1 MMTVAITGADGLI
14 GWHLS
19 CYLHGNSDA
28 KLIRGGRGI
37 FKTAESLDDLVAT
50 ADVIVHLAGV
60 NRGPDEEVLAGNILL
75 ARSLAAAIERVARP
89 IHVLFANST
98 HADGE
103 TAYGLSKRE
112 AARLLGAATDGTGG
126 VLTDLV
132 LPHVFGEGGRP
143 FYNSV
148 VSTFCHQLAIG
159 EVPTIDRNG
168 QLSLLHAQAV
178 AALMAQCIEA
188 PPTASQQ
195 LRPGGR
201 SMMVSELLAFL
212 QDVVSTYRMGII
224 PELSDDISLDLFN
237 TYRSYLYPSIYP
249 APLTKRTDARGS
261 LVEVVKGGSG
271 GQSFVSDTHPTV
283 VRGNHFHLR
292 KVERFVV
299 LRGQATIGIRRLFD
313 DVVIDFSVDGE
324 TPTFV
329 DIPTMH
335 THNLTN
341 TGSTE
346 LVTLFWS
353 NEIFDPEAP
362 DTYVEMVNR

>member
-1 MMTVAITGADGLI
+1 MTTVAITGSDGLL

-19 CYLHGNSDA
+19 SYLRGNSEA
-28 KLIRGGRGI
+28 RLVRGGRDI
-37 FKTAESLDDLVAT
+37 FKTAENLDNFLAG

-60 NRGPDEEVLAGNILL
+60 NRGPDEEVVVGNISL
-75 ARSLAAAIERVARP
+75 ARNLALAIERAARP
-89 IHVLFANST
+89 IRVLFANST

-103 TAYGLSKRE
+103 TVYGQSKRE
-112 AARLLGAATDGTGG
+112 ASLLLANATESTGG
-126 VLTDLV
+126 VFTDLV
-132 LPHVFGEGGRP
+132 LPHVFGERGRP

-148 VSTFCHQLAIG
+148 VSTFCHQLAF
-159 EVPTIDRNG
+159 EEMPTIDRNG
-168 QLSLLHAQAV
+168 QLNLLHAQAV
-178 AALMAQCIEA
+178 AALIARCIDD
-188 PPTASQQ
+188 PPICSQQ
-195 LRPGGR
+195 LRPNGTL
-201 SMMVSELLAFL
+201 MMVSELRERL
-212 QDVVSTYRMGII
+212 QDVASTYRTGII
-224 PELSDDISLDLFN
+224 PGLSDDISLDLFN
-237 TYRSYLYPSIYP
+237 TYRSYLYPSFYP
-249 APLTKRTDARGS
+249 APLTKRSDARGS

-271 GQSFVSDTHPTV
+271 GQSFVSDSYPAI

-313 DVVIDFSVDGE
+313 NAVVEFSVDGE

-353 NEIFDPEAP
+353 NGIFDPEAP
-362 DTYVEMVNR
+362 DTYAEMVSQ